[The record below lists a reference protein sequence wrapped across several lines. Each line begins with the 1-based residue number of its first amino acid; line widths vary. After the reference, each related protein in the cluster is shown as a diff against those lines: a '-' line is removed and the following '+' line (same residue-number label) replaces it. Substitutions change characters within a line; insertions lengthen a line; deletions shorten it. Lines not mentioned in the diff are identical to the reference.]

1 MRELK
6 LLAIIIATLM
16 LVLVGRV
23 PAAPAQDVVEAAP
36 SEENAFAPPPETE
49 SFRLWDGRAP
59 RRG

>member
-16 LVLVGRV
+16 LVLIGRV
-23 PAAPAQDVVEAAP
+23 PAAPAHDVVEAAP
-36 SEENAFAPPPETE
+36 PEENAFAAPRQTE